1 MSIRQAKTFDVH
13 KDSNSICNKFI
24 IFYGN
29 KMNLTV
35 REKEIKWQKTNI
47 LKGKEDEMV
56 PKYKLELYL
65 KARCRGL

>member
-1 MSIRQAKTFDVH
+1 MCIKTLIQSAISSLSFMAM
-13 KDSNSICNKFI
+13 
-24 IFYGN
+24 

>member
-1 MSIRQAKTFDVH
+1 
-13 KDSNSICNKFI
+13 
-24 IFYGN
+24 
-29 KMNLTV
+29 MNLTV
-35 REKEIKWQKTNI
+35 REKEIKWQKTNN

>member
-1 MSIRQAKTFDVH
+1 MAI
-13 KDSNSICNKFI
+13 
-24 IFYGN
+24 

-35 REKEIKWQKTNI
+35 REKKIRRQKTNI

-56 PKYKLELYL
+56 PKYKVELYL

>member
-1 MSIRQAKTFDVH
+1 MCIKNLIQSAITSLSFMA
-13 KDSNSICNKFI
+13 I
-24 IFYGN
+24 
-29 KMNLTV
+29 KMNLTDT
-35 REKEIKWQKTNI
+35 ENKIKWPKTNI